1 MKTVQ
6 YLESKGVGFRQNRPN
21 QWYFQLLTKYRGPG
35 PRLIRI
41 SLMKICLL
49 RFFKAE
55 KDVLNQEKDILKTE
69 KDVLKQ
75 ENEVLKREILSF
87 FPKILSAIR

>member
-1 MKTVQ
+1 
-6 YLESKGVGFRQNRPN
+6 
-21 QWYFQLLTKYRGPG
+21 
-35 PRLIRI
+35 
-41 SLMKICLL
+41 MKICLL

-55 KDVLNQEKDILKTE
+55 KDDLNQEKDILKTE